1 MTSSYPS
8 NRWFAHVV
16 GSLLIA
22 LLLLLLVH
30 GLSFKTTMAQPPTPS
45 GEPIVAST
53 QPYVEY
59 LPNNALIKLKPGVA
73 LAAGDVSSS
82 GAVVATNA
90 ESLNGLLGALGVT
103 SAAPVFGTADTVM
116 AAQAGMEASTGLE
129 RIYRVQ
135 WTSSIPVEH
144 AVAAL
149 AADAAVEY
157 AEPDYIARPART
169 PNDAEYASQW
179 ALPKINAPAA
189 WDVSTG
195 DAGVV
200 IAIIDSGVDTA
211 HPDFAGRLWVNDDP
225 PNGVDDDLNGKVDD
239 TNGWNV
245 LAGNATLTDPSGHG
259 SQVGGVAGAATDNGV
274 GVAGMCWGCKLMFVN
289 AMQAN
294 NAANY
299 SDIAAAVQYAA
310 SNGAHVINLSLGGY
324 ADSAVLR
331 DAIREAATTSVIVA
345 GAGNDD
351 SSSPFYPAAYPEVL
365 AVAATDADDKK
376 ALFSNYGP
384 WVDVSAPGKD
394 IRTTTLG
401 GYATDSGTSLS
412 TAFVSGLAGLIKSRN
427 PTWTAEQVKWQILNT
442 AADID
447 ALNPTRAGQLGSG
460 RINAGSALATTPQ
473 ARARVESYTIDG
485 QANARP
491 APGQAIQ
498 LVLNVRN
505 LWLPGQS
512 LQGTLASSDPYGSIT
527 DNAGAFGDIAP
538 GQLGSNSGDPFV
550 VTVAG
555 SAPYNHALQFTL
567 NLSGAGGY
575 SLAVPFSIQVRSAVE
590 TLGNT
595 IYTQNT
601 TWTSDKTYVLAGTV
615 IVNQGIALTIQ
626 PGTVVKGNP
635 GKFIRVD
642 GTLIARGTAEQPIV
656 FTTNSITNATWS
668 GLRFADTAV
677 DATYDA
683 NGNYVGGSVLQYVEV
698 SYADVAANLSTRSPY
713 IADSTFKN
721 NGTSIQIGNN
731 NNGGAP
737 HIERNSFSGGGG
749 VSLNGGQPL
758 IAESSF
764 SGLSY
769 GLSGSGS
776 PTIQDNTFHNNS
788 GTAISVSGSPVIVGN
803 VIQKN
808 MGTMGT
814 VAVGSGSPILRDNVI
829 VGNNA
834 GIYGYSLQLVDVEH
848 NLIANNG
855 GAGSG
860 MCPPDCG
867 GGAAVSLDIQSGGA
881 GQHSPA
887 LAYNST
893 RNEYLATWVDSTST
907 GAVKGLRLG
916 SDGQPIGGEIA
927 ISGQQ
932 AMPAAGSQIAY
943 QPSQDRYLVVWSG
956 MEGVKGRF
964 VSGSGQVS
972 SDVVSVSPTGD
983 AFAAIGRHLPRSDSF
998 LVAYQA
1004 MTTNPCCSVRIYV
1017 QRLTATGALNGP
1029 PVTVDGEPSGALYL
1043 GDVALD
1049 STGDKAL
1056 VVFHS
1061 DSWNQRIWG
1070 AWIEQSTLTAS
1081 AFVVAENPDGRAKR
1095 PAAAFGTGTNRYSVA
1110 WERLRGWDDWNSS
1123 TSLMDQIVNADG
1135 SLTISSTVV
1144 YSDSGQTTNP
1154 RVVFNSTGGNFMMA
1168 WVYGPVASTPAQHT
1182 LYVRRMDGNGAGIGS
1197 PVLVSSPASA
1207 GAMYGMQMERPAIAY
1222 NSQNDE
1228 YLVAWADNRLGIT
1241 SNIFAQRLS
1250 ATGQLLDNTW
1260 TPADET
1266 NPANNFRI
1274 SQTRGVRYNTI
1285 IHNTGYGIQLGGQ
1298 AAASVNIL
1306 NNNLFGNGTYD
1317 LYLSGGQAGTQNF
1330 TVNATDNF
1338 WNIDPSQIPN
1348 RIRDCTFD
1356 DNGCNTASSTVGK
1369 VAYSPSLAAPDQTA
1383 PAYVRSVT
1391 MDPNPVGLQR
1401 GTVTVDFSKPMSV
1414 TTLPVASFH
1423 DARRGTTQQVF
1434 SDTAQVMARDA
1445 QGHMWF
1451 ALVTNTY
1458 SGGGARKFD
1467 GRQWVSYTT
1476 GTSGLGSNSI
1486 SAIYGSANGDV
1497 WFGHAGMIEQAIL
1510 SKLQGST
1517 WVTYPTTMPGID
1529 YISSI
1534 NSIGQDT
1541 KGVMW
1546 FGAMNGAY
1554 SYDGTTWRRYT
1565 TSDGLVADE
1574 VQRIA
1579 RDGQGRMWFQTM
1591 SGLSVFDG
1599 VNWSSHNRS
1608 TGLPTDSFNNLFVD
1622 SQGRVWVGLGF
1633 SPSADRKILAM
1644 YDGAGWRY
1652 WGWSDTNGRLNC
1664 DVNGATEAPDG
1675 TLWFSTCNNFV
1686 TYDGNT
1692 WAIPPIGNNYFTSG
1706 LMFDRRNNFWYNY
1719 NGLNVRWGGVDYA
1732 FVDGEWVSPTRFK
1745 ASYDFTA
1752 MLAPGYYAVQIDG
1765 AVDSDGL
1772 GVYSTSGEMFQV
1784 DFGAGVTLD
1793 PPVPPRVAAQ
1803 TNGTLSHLSASWQS
1817 NSPNVDQYRYAI
1829 GTTPGGRNI
1838 VGWTYLAGTSFT
1850 RTDLNLIAG
1859 QTYYVTVQ
1867 ARNTS
1872 GLWSLDAVSNI
1883 VIGGQ
1888 VTPPPITPTL
1898 TPDPH
1903 VPPTATPT
1911 LTPDPFA
1918 PPTATPQPGGGSNL
1932 YLPSVRR

>member
-1 MTSSYPS
+1 MTSSPTS
-8 NRWFAHVV
+8 NRWFAHMVV
-16 GSLLIA
+16 SLLVA
-22 LLLLLLVH
+22 LLLLLAVF
-30 GLSFKTTMAQPPTPS
+30 GVNFKTTMAQPPVPS
-45 GEPIVAST
+45 VEPIVAST
-53 QPYVEY
+53 EPYIEY
-59 LPNNALIKLKPGVA
+59 LPNTALIKLRPGVA
-73 LAAGDVSSS
+73 LASGEVNAS
-82 GAVVATNA
+82 GAVMNTNA
-90 ESLNGLLGALGVT
+90 ESLNGLLNALGAT
-103 SAAPVFGTADTVM
+103 STTPVFDATDTVR
-116 AAQAGMEASTGLE
+116 AARADAGTSTGLD

-169 PNDAEYASQW
+169 PNDVEYASQW

-195 DAGVV
+195 DPGVV
-200 IAIIDSGVDTA
+200 IAIVDSGVDTT
-211 HPDFAGRLWVNDDP
+211 HPDFVGRLWVNDDP

-245 LAGNATLTDPSGHG
+245 LAGNATLTDPNGHG
-259 SQVGGVAGAATDNGV
+259 SQVGGVAGAATNNGA

-331 DAIREAATTSVIVA
+331 DAIREAATTAVIVA

-351 SSSPFYPAAYPEVL
+351 SATPFYPAAYPEVL

-376 ALFSNYGP
+376 AIFSNYGA

-412 TAFVSGLAGLIKSRN
+412 TAFVSGLAGLIKSKN
-427 PTWTAEQVKWQILNT
+427 PVWTAEQVKWQILNT
-442 AADID
+442 AANID

-473 ARARVESYTIDG
+473 ARARVESYAIDG

-498 LVLNVRN
+498 LVINVRN

-512 LQGTLASSDPYGSIT
+512 LQGTLASSDPYVSIS
-527 DNAGAFGDIAP
+527 DNAGVFGDIAP
-538 GQLGSNSGDPFV
+538 GQLGSNSGDPFGM
-550 VTVAG
+550 TVSG

-575 SLAVPFSIQVRSAVE
+575 SLAVPFTIQVRSAVE

-615 IVNQGIALTIQ
+615 IVNQGVALTIQ
-626 PGTVVKGNP
+626 PGTVIKGNP

-642 GTLIARGTAEQPIV
+642 GTLVARGTVAQPIV

-677 DATYDA
+677 DATYDG
-683 NGNYVGGSVLQYVEV
+683 NGNYVAGSVLQHVEV

-737 HIERNSFSGGGG
+737 YIERNTFSDSVGNMMPGIAG
-749 VSLNGGQPL
+749 SAILINGGQPL
-758 IAESSF
+758 IKQNSF
-764 SGLSY
+764 ARVTSGIIANTGMSGGGPSILSNSFRD
-769 GLSGSGS
+769 GVS
-776 PTIQDNTFHNNS
+776 PIY
-788 GTAISVSGSPVIVGN
+788 VSGSATIVGN
-803 VIQKN
+803 VIQDYT
-808 MGTMGT
+808 GT
-814 VAVGSGSPILRDNVI
+814 AINIPCCGSSTPVIRDNVI
-829 VGNNA
+829 VGNGG
-834 GIYGYSLQLVDVEH
+834 GIYAAGLQQVDIEH

-855 GAGSG
+855 ASSCA
-860 MCPPDCG
+860 MPPCG
-867 GGAAVSLDIQSGGA
+867 GGNAAAVTLDVQSGGSS
-881 GQHSPA
+881 QHSPA

-893 RNEYLATWVDSTST
+893 RNEYLAAWIDSTGM
-907 GAVKGLRLG
+907 GAVKALRLG
-916 SDGQPIGGEIA
+916 PDGQPIGGEIV

-932 AMPAAGSQIAY
+932 AMPATGSQIAY

-972 SDVVSVSPTGD
+972 GDVVSVSPTGD
-983 AFAAIGRHLPRSDSF
+983 ASVAIGRHLPGSDSF

-1004 MTTNPCCSVRIYV
+1004 TTTNPCCSARIYV

-1043 GDVALD
+1043 GDVALA
-1049 STGDKAL
+1049 STGDRAL

-1070 AWIEQSTLTAS
+1070 AWIEPSTQTAS
-1081 AFVVAENPDGRAKR
+1081 AVVIAENPDGSARR
-1095 PAAAFGTGTNRYSVA
+1095 PAAAFGIGPNRYSVA
-1110 WERLRGWDDWNSS
+1110 WERLRGWDEWS
-1123 TSLMDQIVNADG
+1123 TPRALMDQIVNADG
-1135 SLTISSTVV
+1135 SLPISSTVV

-1154 RVVFNSTGGNFMMA
+1154 RVVFNSTDGNFMMA
-1168 WVYGPVASTPAQHT
+1168 WVHGPVASTPAQHT
-1182 LYVRRMDGNGAGIGS
+1182 LYVRRMDENGTGIGS

-1207 GAMYGMQMERPAIAY
+1207 GAMYGMQMGRPAIAY
-1222 NSQNDE
+1222 NSQNNE
-1228 YLVAWADNRLGIT
+1228 YLVAWADNRLGMT

-1274 SQTRGVRYNTI
+1274 SQSRGVRYNTI

-1298 AAASVNIL
+1298 SAASVNIA

-1338 WNIDPSQIPN
+1338 WNIDASQIPN

-1369 VAYSPSLAAPDQTA
+1369 VAYNPPLAAPDQTA

-1401 GTVTVDFSKPMSV
+1401 GTVTIDFSKPMSV
-1414 TTLPVASFH
+1414 TALPAVSFH
-1423 DARRGTTQQVF
+1423 DSRSGTTQQVF
-1434 SDTAQVMARDA
+1434 SDTAGVMVKDVFGRL
-1445 QGHMWF
+1445 WF
-1451 ALVTNTY
+1451 GMKTMTGEGIGVRMY
-1458 SGGGARKFD
+1458 D
-1467 GRQWVSYTT
+1467 GRQWATYRTT
-1476 GTSGLGSNSI
+1476 NSGLGNDNI
-1486 SAIYGSANGDV
+1486 IAIHAAANGDI
-1497 WFGHAGMIEQAIL
+1497 WFGHEGGMGTASAIMSRL
-1510 SKLQGST
+1510 RGST
-1517 WVTYPTTMPGID
+1517 WTTYTNNMPDG
-1529 YISSI
+1529 SSI
-1534 NSIGQDT
+1534 SLVMTIGDDRQ
-1541 KGVMW
+1541 
-1546 FGAMNGAY
+1546 GAIWLGTMGWVY
-1554 SYDGTTWRRYT
+1554 RFDGSTWRQYT
-1565 TSDGLVADE
+1565 TADGQALSDVL
-1574 VQRIA
+1574 RIV
-1579 RDGQGRMWFQTM
+1579 RDGQGRMWFQSMMTQ
-1591 SGLSVFDG
+1591 GLSVFDG
-1599 VNWSSHNRS
+1599 IKWITYNVANGFPAN
-1608 TGLPTDSFNNLFVD
+1608 GIDSLFVD
-1622 SQGRVWVGLGF
+1622 SLGRVWVGLGMGGAVND
-1633 SPSADRKILAM
+1633 PNRPYLAM
-1644 YDGAGWRY
+1644 HDGASWHYYG
-1652 WGWSDTNGRLNC
+1652 SAETNGHVSC
-1664 DVNGATEAPDG
+1664 TVNGAAQAPDG
-1675 TLWFSTCNNFV
+1675 SLWFRVCGNLVS
-1686 TYDGNT
+1686 YDGSSWSTATFGNT
-1692 WAIPPIGNNYFTSG
+1692 YNGTII
-1706 LMFDRRNNFWYNY
+1706 FDSRNNFWYSDFM
-1719 NGLNVRWGGVDYA
+1719 GAGTSVRWGGNNFV
-1732 FVDGEWVSPTRFK
+1732 FVDGRWISPTRFQ
-1745 ASYDFTA
+1745 AGYDFTA
-1752 MLAPGYYAVQIDG
+1752 LVPPGYYVLETDGAIGIDG
-1765 AVDSDGL
+1765 MSVDTATDD
-1772 GVYSTSGEMFQV
+1772 TFRV
-1784 DFGAGVTLD
+1784 DFGAGVTFD
-1793 PPVPPRVAAQ
+1793 PPLPPIVTAR
-1803 TNGTLSHLSASWQS
+1803 TSGSLSSISASWQS
-1817 NSPNVDQYRYAI
+1817 RSPNIDQYRYAI
-1829 GTTPGGRNI
+1829 GTTPGARDV
-1838 VGWTYLAGTSFT
+1838 VGWTYVAGTSFE
-1850 RTDLNLIAG
+1850 RNDLNLVKG
-1859 QTYYVTVQ
+1859 RTYYVTVQ

-1872 GLWSLDAVSNI
+1872 GLWSIDSAASSV
-1883 VIGGQ
+1883 VIGQ
-1888 VTPPPITPTL
+1888 
-1898 TPDPH
+1898 
-1903 VPPTATPT
+1903 
-1911 LTPDPFA
+1911 
-1918 PPTATPQPGGGSNL
+1918 SNL
-1932 YLPSVRR
+1932 YLPSIRR